1 MPKSEH
7 TRRIQKATGSTANN
21 PTNITPG
28 MELLENRTAGHAGP
42 KTGHPTHG
50 ERRSQSGQPPMVQRG
65 GHRRSAGKAPA
76 VLTTLWKEGRSMR
89 REERYLPRGSES
101 VHPPGEKIAPRAA
114 GGGPSKDSWIKDG
127 PQSAEEG
134 APPRGE
140 PNPPTGGG
148 PGPLSAGESGH
159 WTKGTGTTRLATE
172 KERRLV

>member
-28 MELLENRTAGHAGP
+28 MELLENPTVGHAG
-42 KTGHPTHG
+42 HQTHG
-50 ERRSQSGQPPMVQRG
+50 ERRSQSGQPPMAQRG
-65 GHRRSAGKAPA
+65 GLQRSAGKAPA
-76 VLTTLWKEGRSMR
+76 ALTTLWKEGRSMR
-89 REERYLPRGSES
+89 REERRLLTGSES
-101 VHPPGEKIAPRAA
+101 GHPPGEKTTPRAA

-134 APPRGE
+134 ARPRGE

-159 WTKGTGTTRLATE
+159 WTKGTETTRLATE
-172 KERRLV
+172 RERRLV